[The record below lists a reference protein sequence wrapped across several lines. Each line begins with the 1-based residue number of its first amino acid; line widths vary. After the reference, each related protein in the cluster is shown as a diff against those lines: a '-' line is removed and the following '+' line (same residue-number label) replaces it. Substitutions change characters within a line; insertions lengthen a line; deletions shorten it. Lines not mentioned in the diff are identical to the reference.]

1 MGFLFNLG
9 VYLVLAL
16 ILGANLNENIIF
28 VIPLLF
34 NVFLFSVAVSMLLS
48 ILVLFLDDIRHL
60 WDMALFIGFWGS
72 GIIYKMDLLVAKVPL
87 LQYLNPFLGL
97 LNNCRNAMLY
107 GLPPDFAMFFYDLAF
122 GLILLGFA
130 WWLFRKTE
138 YLILEKT

>member
-1 MGFLFNLG
+1 LFN
-9 VYLVLAL
+9 
-16 ILGANLNENIIF
+16 
-28 VIPLLF
+28 PT
-34 NVFLFSVAVSMLLS
+34 SW
-48 ILVLFLDDIRHL
+48 IRRQCHEARRWIASATTL
-60 WDMALFIGFWGS
+60 EIRTRGGS
-72 GIIYKMDLLVAKVPL
+72 GSEKNPVLSVLSFVAKVPL

-122 GLILLGFA
+122 GFILLSFA